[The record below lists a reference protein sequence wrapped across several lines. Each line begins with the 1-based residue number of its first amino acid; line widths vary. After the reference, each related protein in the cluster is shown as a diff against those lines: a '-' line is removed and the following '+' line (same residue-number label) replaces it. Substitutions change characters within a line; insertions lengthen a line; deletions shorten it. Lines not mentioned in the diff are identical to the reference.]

1 MEDKKY
7 AVVLRYEGIQPEDM
21 QGIARHGSREAGDL
35 GHIDNTKPAPKLLIG
50 SENWVGRALA
60 EIELMT
66 WEGYAAEMVD
76 LDRRNRR
83 TDLSRRGKE
92 GPRSP
97 WRASRHGPMR
107 ELILTANKEWFAQ
120 NDDGDVSRQ
129 EQFETLAVDWL
140 REHFGDDVIHA
151 RADRD
156 EQAYHIHA
164 VIMPRAVVK
173 KYGTDC
179 QMLQPSIHPMIKNYE
194 AAQDSV
200 GEWFSEAGLVRGERR
215 KQAIR
220 EALQNGEEPPVNP
233 RHVRPAEWRRKE
245 ELRLAREAERQKENE
260 RKLAEQHAQ
269 QRRIETQMAER
280 VQGFKAQ
287 VERLKAREA
296 ALTKRDET
304 VARQEAELAT
314 RETKVTEREAE
325 ASEVKA
331 EADTVIAFA
340 EAMAAGEIDEAGQ
353 PVGSPKE
360 NATPGS
366 EPAYRKSR
374 RGFERAKAA
383 FSRAMARG
391 VSAAKK
397 EVDEDLKKIS
407 GLYEL
412 FVELVKE
419 LPTQQRMKIA
429 EKAKSFIRGLTGF
442 KLHHDERDERGVGR
456 GRGDGR

>member
-1 MEDKKY
+1 
-7 AVVLRYEGIQPEDM
+7 QPEDM

-35 GHIDNTKPAPKLLIG
+35 GHIDSTKPAPKLLIG
-50 SENWVGRALA
+50 SENWVGSALA

-66 WEGYAAEMVD
+66 WEGYAAELVD

-83 TDLSRRGKE
+83 KDLSRRGKE

-120 NDDGDVSRQ
+120 GDDGDVSRQ

-151 RADRD
+151 RADLD

-179 QMLQPSIHPMIKNYE
+179 MMLQPSIHPMIKNYE

-200 GEWFSEAGLVRGERR
+200 GEWFSEVGLVRGERR

-245 ELRLAREAERQKENE
+245 ELRLAREAELQEEYAKKLAKEDARQKEVENE
-260 RKLAEQHAQ
+260 LQK
-269 QRRIETQMAER
+269 R
-280 VQGFKAQ
+280 VQAYKAQ
-287 VERLKAREA
+287 VKRLKAHEA
-296 ALTKRDET
+296 ALAKRDET
-304 VARQEAELAT
+304 VTTHEAELAT

-325 ASEVKA
+325 ASEAKA

-340 EAMAAGEIDEAGQ
+340 EAVASGEIDEAGQ
-353 PVGSPKE
+353 PVGSPKIG
-360 NATPGS
+360 ATPS
-366 EPAYRKSR
+366 VEPPYRKSR

-383 FSRAMARG
+383 FSRAVARG
-391 VSAAKK
+391 VSAARK
-397 EVDEDLKKIS
+397 EVDDDLKKIS

-429 EKAKSFIRGLTGF
+429 EKAKPFISRFTGLI
-442 KLHHDERDERGVGR
+442 LHHAKRDERGVGR